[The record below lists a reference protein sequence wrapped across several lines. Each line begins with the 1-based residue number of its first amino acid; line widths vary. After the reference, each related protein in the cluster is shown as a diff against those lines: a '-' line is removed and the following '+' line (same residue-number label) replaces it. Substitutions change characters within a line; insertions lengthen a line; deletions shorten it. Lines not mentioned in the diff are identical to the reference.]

1 MKKKTAK
8 KAAPKKSATGAGNG
22 KFTKKYDGKSVDALD
37 LLKAD
42 HTHVKAIFKKY
53 QTLVDNGGSKR
64 EKMALVKDACNALA
78 VHAQIEE
85 EIFYPALQGAAE
97 NSELAEAFVEHDC
110 AKDLIGQLEQMSDD
124 QAIFDAK
131 FVVLGEQVKHHIDE
145 EEEELFSKARK
156 AKLDL
161 QALGMQML
169 ARKEELEREPSF
181 PDRPIP
187 REEAPAYVQ

>member
-8 KAAPKKSATGAGNG
+8 KAAPKAGKG
-22 KFTKKYDGKSVDALD
+22 KQAKKHDGKSVDALD

-42 HTHVKAIFKKY
+42 HELVKGIFKKY
-53 QTLVDNGGSKR
+53 QSLVDKGGSKR
-64 EKMALVKDACNALA
+64 EKMALVKEACNALA

-85 EIFYPALQGAAE
+85 EIFYPALQGAAD

-110 AKDLIGQLEQMSDD
+110 AKELIEQLEQMSDD
-124 QAIFDAK
+124 EAIFDAK

-161 QALGMQML
+161 QELGMQML
-169 ARKEELEREPSF
+169 ERKEQLEREPSF
-181 PDRPIP
+181 PNRPIP

>member
-1 MKKKTAK
+1 MKKSVK
-8 KAAPKKSATGAGNG
+8 KATRKSATSASR
-22 KFTKKYDGKSVDALD
+22 KKTPDAIA

-42 HTHVKAIFKKY
+42 HDLVKKIFKKY
-53 QTLVDNGGSKR
+53 QSLVDNGGSKR
-64 EKMALVKDACNALA
+64 EKMALVKEACNALA

-110 AKDLIGQLEQMSDD
+110 AKDLIEQLEQMSDD

-131 FVVLGEQVKHHIDE
+131 FIVLGEQVKHHIDE
-145 EEEELFSKARK
+145 EEEELFTKAKK

-161 QALGMQML
+161 VELGAEMQAL
-169 ARKEELEREPSF
+169 KDELEQEPSF
-181 PDRPIP
+181 PNRPII
-187 REEAPAYVQ
+187 RDEAPAYVQ